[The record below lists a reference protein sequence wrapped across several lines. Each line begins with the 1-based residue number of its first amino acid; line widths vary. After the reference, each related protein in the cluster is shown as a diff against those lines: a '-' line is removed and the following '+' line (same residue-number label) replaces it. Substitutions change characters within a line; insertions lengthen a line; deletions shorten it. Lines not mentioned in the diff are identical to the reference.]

1 MSTLTSASAILSEMT
16 PANRLFAQESGASSR
31 TWDFLGSV
39 PVPLRQRIHD
49 GVVDAAAGQLA
60 DGGAPLRCCFPAGHS
75 GIGLIQRLRYV
86 RSLEEFPNMLV
97 SAEHGNLFNRRFHEK
112 YVAAGAFSACQ
123 PEDVAEAFSECG
135 LIDPQGSIGV
145 FAVAPFVFLIDLEKL
160 GGRPIPRRW
169 ADLLDPIYRGQV
181 IFSGWRRP
189 GERYYSQY
197 NKFLLLSIAQEFGL
211 GGVAKL
217 LRNAPALMHS
227 AQMPRVAGSGSSPGG
242 IYVLP
247 WLMADMCPRRRQT
260 EIVWP
265 EDGALAYPLWL
276 TVKAE
281 KRQALDALVRYFH
294 GAELGAYLNAN
305 RYPALAP
312 GNGAGLPEE
321 AKLKWP
327 GWDYVRHRSTAGVV
341 KAAGALFREAQ
352 DRWPVAEEIRRC
364 A

>member
-1 MSTLTSASAILSEMT
+1 MSALTSASSILNEMT
-16 PANRLFAQESGASSR
+16 PANRLFAQEPGPSSR

-39 PVPLRQRIHD
+39 PVPLRQRICD
-49 GVVDAAAGQLA
+49 SVVDAAAGQLA
-60 DGGAPLRCCFPAGHS
+60 DGGAPLHCCFPAGHS
-75 GIGLIQRLRYV
+75 GISLIRRLRYI
-86 RSLEEFPNMLV
+86 RSLENFPNMLV
-97 SAEHGNLFNRRFHEK
+97 SAEHGNLFNRRFHEE
-112 YVAAGAFSACQ
+112 YVAPGAFSACQ
-123 PEDVAEAFSECG
+123 PEGLAEAFSECG

-145 FAVAPFVFLIDLEKL
+145 FAVAPFVLLIDHERL
-160 GGRPIPRRW
+160 GGRPVPRRW

-197 NKFLLLSIAQEFGL
+197 NKFFLLSIAREFGL
-211 GGVAKL
+211 EGVAKL
-217 LRNAPALMHS
+217 LQNAPALMHS
-227 AQMPRVAGSGSSPGG
+227 AQMPRMAGSGSSPGG

-247 WLMADMCPRRRQT
+247 WLMADMCPRRGQT
-260 EIVWP
+260 GIVWP

-281 KRQALDALVRYFH
+281 KRQALDTLVRYFH

-312 GNGAGLPEE
+312 GCGQGLPEG
-321 AKLKWP
+321 AKLKWL
-327 GWDYVRHRSTAGVV
+327 GWDYIRHRSTAKVV

-352 DRWPVAEEIRRC
+352 GQRPVAEEIRRC